1 MKVPDDVRDIY
12 YLHEKTK
19 TGPSMADCLKML
31 AAVIAGCESVFVVID
46 ALDECVPATQRE
58 LVKTMRSVAPGIHL
72 LITSRYL
79 GDIKATLGDVAI
91 VDISAPREDLKCCAQ
106 GFLEKYPELQAM
118 VGNLPSET
126 REAYL
131 EHIVQ
136 SAAGMLVVSVQ
147 PNSAL
152 TNS

>member
-1 MKVPDDVRDIY
+1 
-12 YLHEKTK
+12 
-19 TGPSMADCLKML
+19 ML
-31 AAVIAGCESVFVVID
+31 AAVIAGCEGVFVVID
-46 ALDECVPATQRE
+46 GLDECVPATQRE
-58 LVKTMRSVAPGIHL
+58 LVKTIRSVAPGVRL

-106 GFLEKYPELQAM
+106 GFIQKYPELQAM
-118 VGNLPSET
+118 LGTLPSET

-131 EHIVQ
+131 EQIAQ

-147 PNSAL
+147 SNSAL
-152 TNS
+152 TNP